1 MTLHLLSNR
10 LRLLG
15 TPLGALFFRNTV
27 EIHSVVSP
35 ITLDLTVE
43 VPAIITL
50 DRITLNRVTVDHI
63 TLDRRLHHVQP
74 IIALT

>member
-1 MTLHLLSNR
+1 MNIL
-10 LRLLG
+10 
-15 TPLGALFFRNTV
+15 V
-27 EIHSVVSP
+27 KIHSVVSP